1 METELAMGGH
11 GTGHEHSDWYVEFD
25 FVVPNFVLA
34 CVPFVALLIIRKL
47 ATGVWGRGGIWGGPG
62 RQHVYRRSA
71 GNVPT

>member
-34 CVPFVALLIIRKL
+34 CVPFAALFIIRKL
-47 ATGVWGRGGIWGGPG
+47 AWRLVR
-62 RQHVYRRSA
+62 
-71 GNVPT
+71 